1 MSSLTS
7 PLESREARAR
17 VAELGEQATC
27 SRGPGLA
34 TERLVQL
41 EHEEPNLQEDLVS
54 RELALTSLEE
64 EVLACKRR
72 LEDKEQDLAKL
83 KQETEAVNEETKKEK
98 NQLSSQLICVHLAR
112 DALEDEARHLK
123 AEVVKLRGEQEVA
136 QLQVANITQ
145 GIEQLISLLATRERE
160 VVDLRLRAES
170 LEGEVKRLEGVAEDW
185 GLKAKREE
193 ERARELEEELA
204 LRQGKMERLDSQ
216 ALSLKRRLEEEIR
229 EVSEQ
234 QKHAEEL
241 MVNKE
246 RKTEKEIE
254 KLREENS
261 RLVRENR
268 QELRELKETGE
279 TKRENDVK
287 KLAAAFQL
295 EKQRLEE
302 ETDFLRGVVANLRA
316 QGSETFLLAGNS
328 HSRVEGIA
336 SSESSLAEARIQEL
350 SQLADKLRMQLVVE
364 KRKARESL
372 GKEVSTSSEHLAEEE
387 IGEQKTARE
396 SLALDMNGL
405 KGEKEPQEKVTQ
417 LRTGAR
423 GAEVIRVEK
432 RRGEKRTQATCKL
445 QPQVSTSPSPSTTT
459 ASQARAVTPPSAS
472 SNDSPQPSLK
482 RPVDLKTDSDNQKKA
497 RSNINTEVLGSVTGQ
512 GGGSPE
518 VEIDTS
524 MQVEDGEE
532 RRQVGSSNQYS
543 GDLPVEEEALSS
555 DLESDCEALTIRNEE
570 VAEVCS
576 SPLQALEHACHGCQS
591 VFTQAASLHHHQA
604 VAGRCKRVKEPE
616 PQEFSCHRCFR
627 LFTSKSHWSRHINYV
642 FNCEAK
648 THQREGKMVEEA
660 GLIETQRVG
669 EELCLETGAE
679 LDSSQEVLTAESPQL
694 LPGLE
699 GKEAPLGD
707 HCYARSGSLAHENR
721 QSSHSSGH
729 PVQVNSGIY
738 LALVYYSC
746 QNGKIIWKMMVDP
759 MLMIV

>member
-1 MSSLTS
+1 M
-7 PLESREARAR
+7 
-17 VAELGEQATC
+17 
-27 SRGPGLA
+27 A

-72 LEDKEQDLAKL
+72 LEDKEQDLARL

-145 GIEQLISLLATRERE
+145 GIEQLISLLATREQE
-160 VVDLRLRAES
+160 VVDLRLKAES

-229 EVSEQ
+229 EVSDQ

-268 QELRELKETGE
+268 QELRELKETVE

-295 EKQRLEE
+295 EKQRVEE

-328 HSRVEGIA
+328 RSRVEGIA

-350 SQLADKLRMQLVVE
+350 SQLADKLRMQLVV
-364 KRKARESL
+364 
-372 GKEVSTSSEHLAEEE
+372 
-387 IGEQKTARE
+387 
-396 SLALDMNGL
+396 
-405 KGEKEPQEKVTQ
+405 
-417 LRTGAR
+417 
-423 GAEVIRVEK
+423 
-432 RRGEKRTQATCKL
+432 
-445 QPQVSTSPSPSTTT
+445 
-459 ASQARAVTPPSAS
+459 
-472 SNDSPQPSLK
+472 
-482 RPVDLKTDSDNQKKA
+482 
-497 RSNINTEVLGSVTGQ
+497 
-512 GGGSPE
+512 
-518 VEIDTS
+518 
-524 MQVEDGEE
+524 
-532 RRQVGSSNQYS
+532 
-543 GDLPVEEEALSS
+543 
-555 DLESDCEALTIRNEE
+555 
-570 VAEVCS
+570 
-576 SPLQALEHACHGCQS
+576 
-591 VFTQAASLHHHQA
+591 
-604 VAGRCKRVKEPE
+604 
-616 PQEFSCHRCFR
+616 
-627 LFTSKSHWSRHINYV
+627 
-642 FNCEAK
+642 
-648 THQREGKMVEEA
+648 
-660 GLIETQRVG
+660 
-669 EELCLETGAE
+669 
-679 LDSSQEVLTAESPQL
+679 
-694 LPGLE
+694 
-699 GKEAPLGD
+699 
-707 HCYARSGSLAHENR
+707 
-721 QSSHSSGH
+721 
-729 PVQVNSGIY
+729 
-738 LALVYYSC
+738 
-746 QNGKIIWKMMVDP
+746 
-759 MLMIV
+759 